1 VHTPVHASWLNQMEI
16 YFSIIQRK
24 VLTPNDFVSLAAVEE
39 RLRLYEALSNRLP
52 RPFDWKFDR
61 QKLTEFLQR
70 LEVKRAIQ
78 GQAQAG

>member
-1 VHTPVHASWLNQMEI
+1 VEI

-24 VLTPNDFVSLAAVEE
+24 VLTPNDVASLAEVEE
-39 RLRLYEALSNRLP
+39 RLRLYESLSNRQP

-70 LEVKRAIQ
+70 LETKRVAQ
-78 GQAQAG
+78 LQQARAG